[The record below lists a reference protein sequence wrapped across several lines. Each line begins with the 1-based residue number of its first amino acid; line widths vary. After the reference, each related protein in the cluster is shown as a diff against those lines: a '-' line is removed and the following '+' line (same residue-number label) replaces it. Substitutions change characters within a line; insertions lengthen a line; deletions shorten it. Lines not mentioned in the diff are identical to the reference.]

1 MQAEADESM
10 EVDGGAGVSDGGA
23 GDAPPPPASDLP
35 EVEAFVLLVAT
46 MFLLDKELLG
56 QANEAVTH
64 AVGLLQRTNR
74 RTMDVIGAR
83 ICFYYSWVHECQG
96 DLATVRG
103 TLLALQRRATLHHD
117 HIGQETLLNLLLHN
131 FLHYNLYGQAE
142 QLRSKTQIPDGSLD
156 AHQQC
161 RYQFYLG
168 RIRAIQLEYTEARD
182 SLQQAL
188 RRAPE
193 LARGFRITLHKWLAV
208 VQLLLGEIP
217 ARTHFTVPGM
227 RGALRPY
234 FDLAAAVRSGDLR
247 SFENISKSHHQ
258 RFLEDRTHN
267 LVERLRNNVIRTG
280 LRRISL
286 AYSRISLSDVAKRL
300 GLPSTEDAESI
311 VAKAIRDGGVEA
323 VIDHGAGC
331 LKCREV
337 VDIYS
342 TTEPQE
348 AFHARIA
355 FCMDLHNET
364 LKAMRYEPES
374 KESLESAEARKER
387 LQQEQEFAKAIQDDD
402 DEDF

>member
-1 MQAEADESM
+1 M
-10 EVDGGAGVSDGGA
+10 
-23 GDAPPPPASDLP
+23 
-35 EVEAFVLLVAT
+35 
-46 MFLLDKELLG
+46 
-56 QANEAVTH
+56 
-64 AVGLLQRTNR
+64 
-74 RTMDVIGAR
+74 
-83 ICFYYSWVHECQG
+83 
-96 DLATVRG
+96 
-103 TLLALQRRATLHHD
+103 
-117 HIGQETLLNLLLHN
+117 
-131 FLHYNLYGQAE
+131 
-142 QLRSKTQIPDGSLD
+142 
-156 AHQQC
+156 
-161 RYQFYLG
+161 
-168 RIRAIQLEYTEARD
+168 
-182 SLQQAL
+182 
-188 RRAPE
+188 
-193 LARGFRITLHKWLAV
+193 
-208 VQLLLGEIP
+208 
-217 ARTHFTVPGM
+217 
-227 RGALRPY
+227 
-234 FDLAAAVRSGDLR
+234 
-247 SFENISKSHHQ
+247 
-258 RFLEDRTHN
+258 
-267 LVERLRNNVIRTG
+267 IRTG

>member
-1 MQAEADESM
+1 M
-10 EVDGGAGVSDGGA
+10 EVDGAERGSGSGGSAGSDA
-23 GDAPPPPASDLP
+23 AAAPPPTSDLP
-35 EVEAFVLLVAT
+35 EVEAFVLVVAV
-46 MFLLDKELLG
+46 MFLLDRKLPEK
-56 QANEAVTH
+56 ACEAAEFGVQ
-64 AVGLLQRTNR
+64 LLQRTNR
-74 RTMDVIGAR
+74 RTLDVLGAR
-83 ICFYYSWVHECQG
+83 LFFYYSWTHELKG
-96 DLATVRG
+96 DLAHIRG

-117 HIGQETLLNLLLHN
+117 HVGQETLLNLLLHN
-131 FLHYNLYGQAE
+131 YLHFNMYGQAE
-142 QLRSKTQIPDGSLD
+142 QLRSKTQIPDSSQD

-161 RYQFYLG
+161 RYLYYLG

-193 LARGFRITLHKWLAV
+193 MAHGFRITIHKWLAV

-217 ARTHFTVPGM
+217 PRTHFTVPGM

-234 FDLAAAVRSGDLR
+234 FDLAAAVRTGDLR
-247 SFENISKSHHQ
+247 SFESISKGHHE

-267 LVERLRNNVIRTG
+267 LVERLRHNVIRTG

-286 AYSRISLSDVAKRL
+286 AYSRISLTDVAKRL

-311 VAKAIRDGGVEA
+311 VAKAIRDGGIEA
-323 VIDHGAGC
+323 VIDHGEGS

-374 KESLESAEARKER
+374 KEALESAEARKER
-387 LQQEQEFAKAIQDDD
+387 LQQEQEFAKAIQEDD
-402 DEDF
+402 DEDY